1 MNRVLF
7 LFILI
12 CATPLYAMDRWE
24 VSVVEDGWSV
34 GKYTSIDILLS
45 GQPAIS
51 YYDYIDGDLEYA
63 WFEDGQ
69 WHTTTVDSTGNVGTH
84 TSIEILQSDRPA
96 ICYLDRTENDLKY
109 AELVGENP
117 SNPDDWEITIVD
129 SDIVGGYTN
138 LEILPSG
145 NPAISYSGI
154 DSVRYAWSDGDKWHI
169 AHVEDIVIDYGY
181 TSLEILQSGKPAISY
196 FDSINLDLKYAEAV
210 STTRDGSLIWEIT
223 VVDSDGDVGR
233 YNSLKEL
240 SSGAPAISYYAQT
253 GGNLK
258 YAWFENGSW
267 RTTIVDSVGN
277 VGKYTSL
284 EVLPEDDAAANH
296 LGGSEQ
302 INLSGQPVISYSGSG
317 DLKFA
322 WFDGVEWQVCLVET
336 FKLTGEYT
344 SMVIMPTGQP
354 AISYYNSTYGTLKY
368 AWFVGF
374 GWYTTAVDKGKWEGE
389 HTSLTFLPS
398 DKPVISY
405 FDRTNQD
412 LMCAE
417 LVSEN
422 PAGLKQ
428 WRILPVESNGN
439 VGEYASIDIWNGQPA
454 ISYYKMSG
462 QDLRFAW
469 FDGGEWQT
477 IRVDNPAYTGLYSSV
492 AISPVTGQPAISY
505 TSNDDL
511 RYAWFDGSA
520 WHADD
525 IVVDGEGDVGYYTSL
540 DFLPSGKPVISYRDN
555 TNTDLKYAELVGE
568 DPSNPDHW
576 LLVVVDQF
584 DNVGQYTSI
593 AIWNDQPAI
602 SYYDATNQDLKFAW
616 FDGSKWR
623 TTIVDDGQNT
633 GTYSSLAIV
642 SGKPAI
648 SYYSEGDL
656 KYAELVGSDPANPN
670 EWEITIVDA
679 GGGTYTSLTTSLSGD
694 PAISYYHAGTGD
706 LKYARRFSE

>member
-7 LFILI
+7 LLLI
-12 CATPLYAMDRWE
+12 ICTTPLYALDSWD

-34 GKYTSIDILLS
+34 GKYTSLAILPS

-63 WFEDGQ
+63 WFEEGQ
-69 WHTTTVDSTGNVGTH
+69 WRTTTVDSIGNVGSH
-84 TSIEILQSDRPA
+84 TSIEILPSGRPA

-117 SNPDDWEITIVD
+117 SNPNDWEITIVD
-129 SDIVGGYTN
+129 TDAIAGYTS
-138 LEILPSG
+138 LEILSTDH
-145 NPAISYSGI
+145 PAISYSGV
-154 DSVRYAWSDGDKWHI
+154 DSVKYAWFDGNNWQ
-169 AHVEDIVIDYGY
+169 IVIVDSVESGY
-181 TSLEILQSGKPAISY
+181 TSLEILQSGRPAISY
-196 FDSINLDLKYAEAV
+196 FDSTNLDLKYAEAV
-210 STTRDGSLIWEIT
+210 NIMRDGSLIWEIS
-223 VVDSDGDVGR
+223 VVDSEGDVGR
-233 YNSLKEL
+233 YNSLKIL
-240 SSGAPAISYYAQT
+240 PSGAPAISYYAQT
-253 GGNLK
+253 GGDLK
-258 YAWFENGSW
+258 YAWYEHGSW
-267 RTTIVDSVGN
+267 NTSIVDSVGN
-277 VGKYTSL
+277 VGKYCNL
-284 EVLPEDDAAANH
+284 AILPEDVPAANH

-322 WFDGVEWQVCLVET
+322 WFDGVEWQVHLIDT
-336 FKLTGEYT
+336 LHLTGEYT
-344 SMVIMPTGQP
+344 SMVILPSGQP
-354 AISYYNSTYGTLKY
+354 AISYYKNTDGILKY
-368 AWFVGF
+368 AWFAGF
-374 GWYTTAVDKGKWEGE
+374 GWYTTAVDLGKWRGE

-412 LMCAE
+412 LMYAE
-417 LVSEN
+417 LVTES
-422 PAGLKQ
+422 PSDPKQ
-428 WRILPVESNGN
+428 WQNLAIESNGN
-439 VGEYASIDIWNGQPA
+439 VGEYTSIEIWNGQPA
-454 ISYYKMSG
+454 ISYYKIQG
-462 QDLRFAW
+462 QDLKFAW
-469 FDGGEWQT
+469 FDGSEWQT
-477 IRVDNPAYTGLYSSV
+477 IIVDNPASTGLYSSV

-540 DFLPSGKPVISYRDN
+540 VFLPSGKPVISYRDN

-576 LLVVVDQF
+576 LLIVVDQV

-593 AIWNDQPAI
+593 AIWNGRPAI
-602 SYYDATNQDLKFAW
+602 SYYDITNQDLKFAW
-616 FDGSKWR
+616 FDGSKWW

-642 SGKPAI
+642 SGKPAM

-656 KYAELVGSDPANPN
+656 KYVELVGSNPANPN
-670 EWEITIVDA
+670 EWGITIVDT
-679 GGGTYTSLTTSLSGD
+679 GGGTYTSLATTLSGD
-694 PAISYYHAGTGD
+694 PAISYYHAGTGN